1 MENIE
6 TISKNYVKLFTSK
19 NKECYLEKD
28 KYILN
33 LNKILSNGDKLYR
46 CKNYLNKN
54 YKCPAKVKFDP
65 KDKLLEY
72 NDQHSCKVD
81 EIAIQKIKI
90 LNEVKTSFK
99 DTKDIF
105 TIKAKDIFD
114 SSIKKATKRKNDNI
128 PEEAEDN
135 NHLHNSNNINNINIK
150 TISFDNI
157 KDSIYRYINK
167 QIPKDI
173 EKLEDLPD
181 NSIYYNTISGDK
193 FMFYKNNKIV
203 ILMSPMQ
210 AQLCYNYNDH
220 CFIDGTF
227 YTAPK
232 CAYQIITLRI
242 HNILEDCFYT
252 VGYGILT
259 KKDTS
264 SYIFNF

>member
-6 TISKNYVKLFTSK
+6 SISKNYVKLLTSK

-90 LNEVKTSFK
+90 LNRVKTSFK

-114 SSIKKATKRKNDNI
+114 NSIKKGTKRKNDNI

-135 NHLHNSNNINNINIK
+135 NQLYNSNNINNINIK
-150 TISFDNI
+150 TISFDKRFNI
-157 KDSIYRYINK
+157 
-167 QIPKDI
+167 
-173 EKLEDLPD
+173 
-181 NSIYYNTISGDK
+181 
-193 FMFYKNNKIV
+193 
-203 ILMSPMQ
+203 
-210 AQLCYNYNDH
+210 
-220 CFIDGTF
+220 
-227 YTAPK
+227 
-232 CAYQIITLRI
+232 
-242 HNILEDCFYT
+242 
-252 VGYGILT
+252 
-259 KKDTS
+259 
-264 SYIFNF
+264 